1 MDGLHADVPKVISM
15 SPANT
20 EEDFRNLN
28 KRIECYGKKVR
39 NLTFIKIQF
48 LFYWDSVLEI
58 GGYVSYYKNMICFE
72 IAEILLGFVFFGIIN
87 YDIF

>member
-1 MDGLHADVPKVISM
+1 MEGLHADVPKVINM
-15 SPANT
+15 SPTHT

-39 NLTFIKIQF
+39 NLTFVKSQF

-58 GGYVSYYKNMICFE
+58 YRGICLIIQEHDMFRDCRD
-72 IAEILLGFVFFGIIN
+72 IIRGFFGIIN